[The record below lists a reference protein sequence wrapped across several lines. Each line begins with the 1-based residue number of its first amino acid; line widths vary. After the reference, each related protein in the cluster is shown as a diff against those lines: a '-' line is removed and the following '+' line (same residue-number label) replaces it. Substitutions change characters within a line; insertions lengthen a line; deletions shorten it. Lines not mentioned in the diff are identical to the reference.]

1 MSALSTWRGYA
12 PGLIAV
18 TLLAWASIELHTLP
32 QLAAVSALMI
42 AIVLGMLVRNT
53 VGLPAACAPGI
64 RFSLRRILRFAIVLL
79 GFQLSARQIAEV
91 GGMGLFVV
99 AVTLAAAFCFT
110 TWLGRR
116 LGVDR
121 KLSELIAAGT
131 SICGASAIV
140 ATNAVTEGSD
150 EDVAYA
156 IAVVTLFGCAS
167 MLLYPLGDALM
178 HMPAHA
184 YGLWAGSSIHETAQV
199 LAASFQGG
207 AVSGRIG
214 AVTKLSRV
222 MLLAPVVLGLGWAAR
237 RRDDAASGKP
247 DDAACLKRGEAA
259 SLKRGGPAPSA
270 KRRTI
275 PVPLFLLGFIAAIGI
290 NSTAI
295 LPASATQLIVKAD
308 QFLLALS
315 LGAMGL
321 ETSFRKVR
329 EAGLRPMLLG
339 SGAWLFISAFS
350 FALIRC
356 LDW

>member
-1 MSALSTWRGYA
+1 MNFSTWRGYA

-18 TLLAWASIELHTLP
+18 TLLAWASIALHTLP

-42 AIVLGMLVRNT
+42 AIVLGMIVRNT
-53 VGLPAACAPGI
+53 VGIPAACAPGV
-64 RFSLRRILRFAIVLL
+64 RFALRRILRLAVMLL
-79 GFQLSARQIAEV
+79 GFQLSVRQIAEV
-91 GGMGLFVV
+91 GGMGFFVV
-99 AVTLAAAFCFT
+99 AVTLAAAFGFT

-167 MLLYPLGDALM
+167 MLLYPAGDALI
-178 HMPAHA
+178 HMPAQA
-184 YGLWAGSSIHETAQV
+184 YGLWAGASIHETAQV
-199 LAASFQGG
+199 LAAAFQGG
-207 AVSGRIG
+207 AVSGQI
-214 AVTKLSRV
+214 ATFSKLSRV
-222 MLLAPVVLGLGWAAR
+222 MLLAPVVLMLGWAAR
-237 RRDDAASGKP
+237 RRD
-247 DDAACLKRGEAA
+247 GEAY
-259 SLKRGGPAPSA
+259 SKRKA
-270 KRRTI
+270 I
-275 PVPLFLLGFIAAIGI
+275 PVPLFLLGFIGAICI
-290 NSTAI
+290 NSWAI
-295 LPASATQLIVKAD
+295 LPASATQLIVKVD

-329 EAGLRPMLLG
+329 DAGLRPMLLG

-356 LDW
+356 LAW

>member
-1 MSALSTWRGYA
+1 MSVLSTGRASVISYA

-42 AIVLGMLVRNT
+42 AIILGMLVRNT
-53 VGLPAACAPGI
+53 VGIPAACAPGI
-64 RFSLRRILRFAIVLL
+64 RFSLRRLLRLAVMLL

-91 GGMGLFVV
+91 GGRGFFVV
-99 AVTLAAAFCFT
+99 AVTLAAAFLFT

-167 MLLYPLGDALM
+167 MLLYPVGNALM
-178 HMPAHA
+178 HMPAQA
-184 YGLWAGSSIHETAQV
+184 YGLWAGASIHETAQV
-199 LAASFQGG
+199 LAAAFQGG
-207 AVSGRIG
+207 TVSGQI
-214 AVTKLSRV
+214 ATFSKLSRV
-222 MLLAPVVLGLGWAAR
+222 MLLAPVVLTLGWIAN
-237 RRDDAASGKP
+237 RRDGAASGK
-247 DDAACLKRGEAA
+247 KRTV
-259 SLKRGGPAPSA
+259 LP
-270 KRRTI
+270 
-275 PVPLFLLGFIAAIGI
+275 PLFLLGFIAAICI
-290 NSTAI
+290 NSAAI
-295 LPASATQLIVKAD
+295 LPVAVTREIVKID

-350 FALIRC
+350 FTLIR
-356 LDW
+356 LLAW

>member
-1 MSALSTWRGYA
+1 MNFSIWRGYA

-18 TLLAWASIELHTLP
+18 TLLAWASIALHTLP

-53 VGLPAACAPGI
+53 VGLPAACAPGV
-64 RFSLRRILRFAIVLL
+64 RFALRRILRLAVMLL

-99 AVTLAAAFCFT
+99 AVTLGGAFCFT
-110 TWLGRR
+110 VWLGRR

-167 MLLYPLGDALM
+167 MLLYPFGDALM

-184 YGLWAGSSIHETAQV
+184 YGLWAGASIHETAQV

-207 AVSGRIG
+207 VVSGRIG

-222 MLLAPVVLGLGWAAR
+222 MLLAPVVLTLGWAAR
-237 RRDDAASGKP
+237 RRDG
-247 DDAACLKRGEAA
+247 AACTQKR
-259 SLKRGGPAPSA
+259 
-270 KRRTI
+270 TV
-275 PVPLFLLGFIAAIGI
+275 PVPLFL
-290 NSTAI
+290 
-295 LPASATQLIVKAD
+295 
-308 QFLLALS
+308 
-315 LGAMGL
+315 
-321 ETSFRKVR
+321 
-329 EAGLRPMLLG
+329 
-339 SGAWLFISAFS
+339 
-350 FALIRC
+350 
-356 LDW
+356 

>member
-1 MSALSTWRGYA
+1 MSAFSTWRGYA

-42 AIVLGMLVRNT
+42 AIVLGMVVRNT
-53 VGLPAACAPGI
+53 VGIPASCTPGI
-64 RFSLRRILRFAIVLL
+64 RFALRRILRLAVMLL
-79 GFQLSARQIAEV
+79 GFQLSVRQIAEV
-91 GGMGLFVV
+91 GGMGFFVV

-116 LGVDR
+116 LGVCP

-167 MLLYPLGDALM
+167 MLLYPVGDSLM
-178 HMPAHA
+178 HMPAQA
-184 YGLWAGSSIHETAQV
+184 YGLWAGASIHETAQV

-214 AVTKLSRV
+214 AVSKLSRV
-222 MLLAPVVLGLGWAAR
+222 MLLAPVVLTLGWAAR
-237 RRDDAASGKP
+237 RRDG
-247 DDAACLKRGEAA
+247 AACDKKR
-259 SLKRGGPAPSA
+259 SV
-270 KRRTI
+270 
-275 PVPLFLLGFIAAIGI
+275 PVPLFLLGFIAAICI
-290 NSTAI
+290 NSSGIVPAADTAI
-295 LPASATQLIVKAD
+295 IVKID
-308 QFLLALS
+308 QFLLAFS

-350 FALIRC
+350 FTLIRC
-356 LDW
+356 LAW

>member
-18 TLLAWASIELHTLP
+18 TLLAWASIQLHTLP
-32 QLAAVSALMI
+32 QLGAVSALMI

-167 MLLYPLGDALM
+167 MLLYPFGDALM

-184 YGLWAGSSIHETAQV
+184 YGLWAGASIHETAQV

-237 RRDDAASGKP
+237 RRDEAAYGKP
-247 DDAACLKRGEAA
+247 DDAACLSRGEA
-259 SLKRGGPAPSA
+259 APSA
-270 KRRTI
+270 KRRAV
-275 PVPLFLLGFIAAIGI
+275 PVPLFLLGFIAAMGI
-290 NSTAI
+290 NSAAI
-295 LPASATQLIVKAD
+295 LPASATRFLVTAD

>member
-1 MSALSTWRGYA
+1 MNALSTGRGYA

-53 VGLPAACAPGI
+53 VGIPASCAPGI
-64 RFSLRRILRFAIVLL
+64 RFALRRILRLAVMLL

-91 GGMGLFVV
+91 GGVGLFVV
-99 AVTLAAAFCFT
+99 AVTLGTAFWFT

-116 LGVDR
+116 LGVER

-156 IAVVTLFGCAS
+156 IAVVTLFGSAS
-167 MLLYPLGDALM
+167 MLLYPVGDALM
-178 HMPAHA
+178 HMPAQA

-199 LAASFQGG
+199 LAAAFQGG
-207 AVSGRIG
+207 AVSGRFG
-214 AVTKLSRV
+214 AVSKLSRV
-222 MLLAPVVLGLGWAAR
+222 MLLAPVVLTLGWATR
-237 RRDDAASGKP
+237 RRDGAASGK
-247 DDAACLKRGEAA
+247 RQ
-259 SLKRGGPAPSA
+259 
-270 KRRTI
+270 TVT
-275 PVPLFLLGFIAAIGI
+275 VPLFLLGFMAAICI
-290 NSTAI
+290 NSAAI
-295 LPASATQLIVKAD
+295 LPVPVTQIIVKID

-350 FALIRC
+350 FTLIRC
-356 LDW
+356 LAW

>member
-32 QLAAVSALMI
+32 QLAPVSALMI
-42 AIVLGMLVRNT
+42 AIVLGMLLRNT
-53 VGLPAACAPGI
+53 VGLPAAWAPGI
-64 RFSLRRILRFAIVLL
+64 RFSLRRILRLAVMLL

-91 GGMGLFVV
+91 GGMGFFVV

-156 IAVVTLFGCAS
+156 IAVVTLFGSAS
-167 MLLYPLGDALM
+167 MLLYPVGDALM
-178 HMPAHA
+178 HMPAQA

-199 LAASFQGG
+199 LAAAFQGG
-207 AVSGRIG
+207 AVSGRFG
-214 AVTKLSRV
+214 AVSKLSRV
-222 MLLAPVVLGLGWAAR
+222 MLLAPVVLTLGWAAR
-237 RRDDAASGKP
+237 RRDGADAGKKK
-247 DDAACLKRGEAA
+247 AV
-259 SLKRGGPAPSA
+259 
-270 KRRTI
+270 

-290 NSTAI
+290 NSAAI
-295 LPASATQLIVKAD
+295 LPASATQIIVKID

-350 FALIRC
+350 FILIRC
-356 LDW
+356 LAW

>member
-1 MSALSTWRGYA
+1 MNALSTWRGYA

-91 GGMGLFVV
+91 GGRGLFVV
-99 AVTLAAAFCFT
+99 AATLTAAFCFT

-121 KLSELIAAGT
+121 KLTELIAAGT

-156 IAVVTLFGCAS
+156 IAVVTLFGCTS
-167 MLLYPLGDALM
+167 MLLYPLGDVWM

-184 YGLWAGSSIHETAQV
+184 YGLWAGASIHETAQV

-237 RRDDAASGKP
+237 RRDDAACLSHG
-247 DDAACLKRGEAA
+247 DAACLNRGDA
-259 SLKRGGPAPSA
+259 APSA
-270 KRRTI
+270 KKRAV
-275 PVPLFLLGFIAAIGI
+275 PVPLFLLGFI
-290 NSTAI
+290 
-295 LPASATQLIVKAD
+295 
-308 QFLLALS
+308 
-315 LGAMGL
+315 
-321 ETSFRKVR
+321 
-329 EAGLRPMLLG
+329 
-339 SGAWLFISAFS
+339 
-350 FALIRC
+350 
-356 LDW
+356 

>member
-1 MSALSTWRGYA
+1 MSYA
-12 PGLIAV
+12 PGLITV
-18 TLLAWASIELHTLP
+18 TLLAWASIELRTLP

-53 VGLPAACAPGI
+53 VGIPASCAPGV
-64 RFSLRRILRFAIVLL
+64 RFALRRILRLAVMLL

-91 GGMGLFVV
+91 GGVGLLVV
-99 AVTLAAAFCFT
+99 ALTLGAAFWFT

-116 LGVDR
+116 LGVER

-140 ATNAVTEGSD
+140 AANAVTEGSD

-156 IAVVTLFGCAS
+156 IAVVTLFGSAS
-167 MLLYPLGDALM
+167 MLLYPVGNAWM
-178 HMPAHA
+178 HMPAQA

-207 AVSGRIG
+207 AISGRFG
-214 AVTKLSRV
+214 AVSKLSRV
-222 MLLAPVVLGLGWAAR
+222 MLLAPVVLTLGWAAR
-237 RRDDAASGKP
+237 RRDGAASGK
-247 DDAACLKRGEAA
+247 ARAV
-259 SLKRGGPAPSA
+259 
-270 KRRTI
+270 
-275 PVPLFLLGFIAAIGI
+275 PVPLFLVGFIAAICI
-290 NSTAI
+290 NSAGI
-295 LPASATQLIVKAD
+295 LPASATQAVVKID

-350 FALIRC
+350 FTLIRC
-356 LDW
+356 LAW

>member
-1 MSALSTWRGYA
+1 MNALSTWRGYA

-18 TLLAWASIELHTLP
+18 TLLAWASMELHTLP
-32 QLAAVSALMI
+32 RLAAVSALMI
-42 AIVLGMLVRNT
+42 AIVLGMVVRNT
-53 VGLPAACAPGI
+53 AGIPAACAPGI
-64 RFSLRRILRFAIVLL
+64 RFSLRRLLRLAVMLL

-91 GGMGLFVV
+91 GGKGFFVV
-99 AVTLAAAFCFT
+99 AVTLASAFCFT

-140 ATNAVTEGSD
+140 AANTVTEGSD

-167 MLLYPLGDALM
+167 MLLYPAGDALL
-178 HMPAHA
+178 HMPAQA
-184 YGLWAGSSIHETAQV
+184 YGLWAGASIHETAQV
-199 LAASFQGG
+199 LAAAFQGG
-207 AVSGRIG
+207 AVSGQI
-214 AVTKLSRV
+214 ATFSKLSRV
-222 MLLAPVVLGLGWAAR
+222 MLLAPVVLTLGWAAR
-237 RRDDAASGKP
+237 RREGAAYDKKK
-247 DDAACLKRGEAA
+247 AV
-259 SLKRGGPAPSA
+259 
-270 KRRTI
+270 

-290 NSTAI
+290 NSAAV
-295 LPASATQLIVKAD
+295 LPASATQSIVRID

-329 EAGLRPMLLG
+329 EAGWRPMLLG
-339 SGAWLFISAFS
+339 SGAWLFISVFS
-350 FALIRC
+350 FTLIRC
-356 LDW
+356 LAW

>member
-32 QLAAVSALMI
+32 QLSAVSALMI

-53 VGLPAACAPGI
+53 VGIPAACAPGI
-64 RFSLRRILRFAIVLL
+64 RFSLRRVLRFAVVLL
-79 GFQLSARQIAEV
+79 GFQLSVRQIAEV
-91 GGMGLFVV
+91 GATGLFVV

-140 ATNAVTEGSD
+140 ATNTVTEGSD

-167 MLLYPLGDALM
+167 MLLYPMSDVLM

-184 YGLWAGSSIHETAQV
+184 YGLWAGASIHETAQV

-237 RRDDAASGKP
+237 RRDG
-247 DDAACLKRGEAA
+247 AACKQRAV
-259 SLKRGGPAPSA
+259 
-270 KRRTI
+270 
-275 PVPLFLLGFIAAIGI
+275 PVPLFLLGFIAAICV
-290 NSTAI
+290 NSVGI
-295 LPASATQLIVKAD
+295 LPASVTQAIVKFD

-329 EAGLRPMLLG
+329 DAGLRPMLLG
-339 SGAWLFISAFS
+339 SGAWLFISVFS

-356 LDW
+356 LAW

>member
-1 MSALSTWRGYA
+1 M

-32 QLAAVSALMI
+32 QLAAVSALML

-53 VGLPAACAPGI
+53 MGLPAACGPGV

-121 KLSELIAAGT
+121 KLAELIAAGT

-140 ATNAVTEGSD
+140 ATNAVTEGTD

-167 MLLYPLGDALM
+167 MLLYPFGDALM

-237 RRDDAASGKP
+237 RRDDAACSIRG
-247 DDAACLKRGEAA
+247 DAAPVVSEGAV
-259 SLKRGGPAPSA
+259 SA
-270 KRRTI
+270 KRRAV

-356 LDW
+356 LAW

>member
-167 MLLYPLGDALM
+167 MLLYPLGDVLM
-178 HMPAHA
+178 HMPAPA

-214 AVTKLSRV
+214 AVAKLSRV

-237 RRDDAASGKP
+237 RRDDAA
-247 DDAACLKRGEAA
+247 CLSRGEAA
-259 SLKRGGPAPSA
+259 PGARKRAV
-270 KRRTI
+270 

-295 LPASATQLIVKAD
+295 LPASVTQFIVKAD

-356 LDW
+356 LAW

>member
-1 MSALSTWRGYA
+1 
-12 PGLIAV
+12 
-18 TLLAWASIELHTLP
+18 
-32 QLAAVSALMI
+32 
-42 AIVLGMLVRNT
+42 
-53 VGLPAACAPGI
+53 
-64 RFSLRRILRFAIVLL
+64 
-79 GFQLSARQIAEV
+79 
-91 GGMGLFVV
+91 
-99 AVTLAAAFCFT
+99 
-110 TWLGRR
+110 
-116 LGVDR
+116 
-121 KLSELIAAGT
+121 
-131 SICGASAIV
+131 
-140 ATNAVTEGSD
+140 
-150 EDVAYA
+150 
-156 IAVVTLFGCAS
+156 
-167 MLLYPLGDALM
+167 MLLYPFGDALM

-184 YGLWAGSSIHETAQV
+184 YGLWAGASIHETAQV

-237 RRDDAASGKP
+237 RRDDAACLSHG
-247 DDAACLKRGEAA
+247 DAACLNRGDA
-259 SLKRGGPAPSA
+259 APSA
-270 KRRTI
+270 KKRAV
-275 PVPLFLLGFIAAIGI
+275 PVPLFLLGFIAAMGI

-295 LPASATQLIVKAD
+295 LPASATQYIVKAD

>member
-1 MSALSTWRGYA
+1 
-12 PGLIAV
+12 
-18 TLLAWASIELHTLP
+18 LHTLP

-53 VGLPAACAPGI
+53 VGIPAACAPGI
-64 RFSLRRILRFAIVLL
+64 RFSLRRILRLAVMLL

-91 GGMGLFVV
+91 GGMGFCVV
-99 AVTLAAAFCFT
+99 AVTLAAAFFFT

-116 LGVDR
+116 LGVDP

-140 ATNAVTEGSD
+140 ATNAVTEGTD

-167 MLLYPLGDALM
+167 MLLYPVGDAFL
-178 HMPAHA
+178 HMPAQA

-199 LAASFQGG
+199 LAAAFQGG

-214 AVTKLSRV
+214 AVSKLSRV
-222 MLLAPVVLGLGWAAR
+222 MLLAPVVLGLGWMAR
-237 RRDDAASGKP
+237 RREGAD
-247 DDAACLKRGEAA
+247 CLK
-259 SLKRGGPAPSA
+259 KRA
-270 KRRTI
+270 I
-275 PVPLFLLGFIAAIGI
+275 PVPLFLLGFIAAICI
-290 NSTAI
+290 NSAAL
-295 LPASATQLIVKAD
+295 LPAPATQLLVKID

-329 EAGLRPMLLG
+329 DAGLRPMLLG

-350 FALIRC
+350 FTLIRC
-356 LDW
+356 LAW

>member
-121 KLSELIAAGT
+121 KLAELIAAGT

-140 ATNAVTEGSD
+140 ATNAVTEGTD

-167 MLLYPLGDALM
+167 MLLYPFGDALM
-178 HMPAHA
+178 HMTAHA
-184 YGLWAGSSIHETAQV
+184 YGLWAGASIHETAQV

-237 RRDDAASGKP
+237 RRDDAACLSRDDAGSGKLNG
-247 DDAACLKRGEAA
+247 AV
-259 SLKRGGPAPSA
+259 SA
-270 KRRTI
+270 KRRAI

-290 NSTAI
+290 NSLAI

-339 SGAWLFISAFS
+339 SGAWLFISLFS

>member
-1 MSALSTWRGYA
+1 MNALSTWRGYA

-18 TLLAWASIELHTLP
+18 TLLAWASIQLHTLP

-91 GGMGLFVV
+91 GGMGFLVV

-110 TWLGRR
+110 IWLGRR
-116 LGVDR
+116 LGVDG
-121 KLSELIAAGT
+121 KLAELIAAGT

-140 ATNAVTEGSD
+140 ATNAVTEGTD

-167 MLLYPLGDALM
+167 MLLYPLGDVLM

-184 YGLWAGSSIHETAQV
+184 YGLWAGASIHETAQV

-237 RRDDAASGKP
+237 RRDDAACERLNETGCGEPNGAASGET
-247 DDAACLKRGEAA
+247 DDARW
-259 SLKRGGPAPSA
+259 R
-270 KRRTI
+270 
-275 PVPLFLLGFIAAIGI
+275 
-290 NSTAI
+290 
-295 LPASATQLIVKAD
+295 
-308 QFLLALS
+308 
-315 LGAMGL
+315 
-321 ETSFRKVR
+321 
-329 EAGLRPMLLG
+329 
-339 SGAWLFISAFS
+339 
-350 FALIRC
+350 
-356 LDW
+356 